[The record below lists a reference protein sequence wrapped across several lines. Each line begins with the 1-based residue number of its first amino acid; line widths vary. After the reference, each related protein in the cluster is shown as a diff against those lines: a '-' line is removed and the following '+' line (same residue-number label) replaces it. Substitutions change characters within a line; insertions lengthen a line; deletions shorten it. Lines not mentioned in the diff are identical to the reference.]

1 MTTTKMKCAEVV
13 ATDWTFTLNNDGSLG
28 SETIAAAASI
38 ETARYLRRATTAIE
52 RLVIEVMQLKKQ
64 LKTGPRRRRAAARKG
79 WEKRRARARSLEGP
93 EESGE

>member
-1 MTTTKMKCAEVV
+1 MKTTAEIVSS
-13 ATDWTFTLNNDGSLG
+13 DWAFPTVGD
-28 SETIAAAASI
+28 IALAPNITAAASI

-64 LKTGPRRRRAAARKG
+64 LKTGQRRRRAAARKG